1 MGAENV
7 SKANS
12 AAVCACGSRAK
23 DGKLGQALGCA
34 HNASRLRGFVRGN
47 EQELRYVVF
56 GGETREIP
64 GDQRVVA
71 NRREWI
77 RFHERN
83 MLERGG
89 VINSRRLIFFEQRR
103 KKLAISSVA
112 KERKKRRCRG
122 TGGKR
127 SFDFVEILFGVIEQ
141 DEQIGRLPCDG
152 VDESRANAAT
162 RAGDENGFSAVNDG
176 KRFGN
181 RREISRGQK
190 LVPVEGGRP

>member
-12 AAVCACGSRAK
+12 AAGGPHAK
-23 DGKLGQALGCA
+23 DGKLGQALGCT
-34 HNASRLRGFVRGN
+34 HNAARLRGFVRGN

-56 GGETREIP
+56 GGEAREIP

-89 VINSRRLIFFEQRR
+89 VINNRRLIFFEQRGE
-103 KKLAISSVA
+103 KLAISSVA
-112 KERKKRRCRG
+112 KHRKKRRCWFNKRK
-122 TGGKR
+122 GG
-127 SFDFVEILFGVIEQ
+127 FDFF
-141 DEQIGRLPCDG
+141 
-152 VDESRANAAT
+152 
-162 RAGDENGFSAVNDG
+162 
-176 KRFGN
+176 
-181 RREISRGQK
+181 
-190 LVPVEGGRP
+190 